1 MPHKLSQQ
9 QGAEASSSSVPGQLL
24 QWGGAASPWHGAEA
38 VSSRSSP
45 AFPTALGEGQRP
57 SRKHQAEGMPRVGCR
72 SGSASCFVR
81 SSPFG
86 VDIKALRAERA
97 RQQHGTVRQPGWE
110 CGAFWWPAPCWLWDW
125 HSVGP
130 PTLALWSGSPR
141 LAWTMVGSA
150 PNLPPLLQVLVA
162 EVQSWMLMQ
171 FWGRTGA
178 ALAMSAK
185 GSITLMSPSSP
196 AAVSTESM
204 QSSQALRG
212 AEGCTQVAT
221 GETPARGGTGLAGQ
235 EGPPLMARIQ
245 AAESEPQR
253 SELRWREAV
262 GRCQEG
268 GDGDGW
274 ALCWV
279 Y

>member
-1 MPHKLSQQ
+1 
-9 QGAEASSSSVPGQLL
+9 
-24 QWGGAASPWHGAEA
+24 
-38 VSSRSSP
+38 
-45 AFPTALGEGQRP
+45 
-57 SRKHQAEGMPRVGCR
+57 
-72 SGSASCFVR
+72 
-81 SSPFG
+81 
-86 VDIKALRAERA
+86 
-97 RQQHGTVRQPGWE
+97 
-110 CGAFWWPAPCWLWDW
+110 
-125 HSVGP
+125 
-130 PTLALWSGSPR
+130 
-141 LAWTMVGSA
+141 MVGLA
-150 PNLPPLLQVLVA
+150 PNLPPLLQVLAA
-162 EVQSWMLMQ
+162 EVQSQVFVQ
-171 FWGRTGA
+171 FWEKTKTA
-178 ALAMSAK
+178 SAMCAK

-196 AAVSTESM
+196 AAVSTESV
-204 QSSQALRG
+204 QSSQALLG